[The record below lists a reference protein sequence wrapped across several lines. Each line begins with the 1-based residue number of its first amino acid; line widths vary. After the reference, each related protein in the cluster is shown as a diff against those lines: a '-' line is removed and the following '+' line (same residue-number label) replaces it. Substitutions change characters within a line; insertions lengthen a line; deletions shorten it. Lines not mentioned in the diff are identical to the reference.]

1 MNILVINAHW
11 YNRGDEAAIRSMIIE
26 LRKVYPGANMR
37 IQFALAQMKSTE
49 SVIEDAEVID
59 CFPRN
64 REILNAMAFILSSGK
79 ICIGNGLKKYIENVA
94 WADVILHAPGGPS
107 LSDIYIKDEPK
118 YLCRLAIAK
127 VLKKPYIFYAPSM
140 GPFNRVYMNPFR
152 KYVLKS
158 AKEIILREA
167 ISRKYVEKLKLKR
180 PLHVTLDSAFQADID
195 SDTYE
200 KVFQD
205 DIELSRFFNTN
216 KRVVGITITPLSG
229 NPAYSDDVN
238 LHNKILECFQKFVI
252 KLEEDGYGV
261 IFIPQ
266 LFGKSNDYD
275 YMKKCAAVGKNTY
288 VMKPSY
294 DCFFQQFIIGKL
306 YMVFGMRYHSN
317 IFSAKMGTP
326 FVSISYEQKM
336 RGFMQIAELED
347 ACLDVRELSFENL
360 MEKYKL
366 LTTNYGSYKERLLSQ
381 KKRLADLSYQ
391 TTRIVVNTLS
401 DIR

>member
-140 GPFNRVYMNPFR
+140 GPFNRIYMNPFR

-158 AKEIILREA
+158 AKEVILREA

-180 PLHVTLDSAFQADID
+180 TLHVTLDSAFQADID

-205 DIELSRFFNTN
+205 DIELSRFFNIN

-238 LHNKILECFQKFVI
+238 LRNKILECFQKLVI

-275 YMKKCAAVGKNTY
+275 YMRKCAAVGKNTY

-366 LTTNYGSYKERLLSQ
+366 LTTNYSSYKERLLSQ